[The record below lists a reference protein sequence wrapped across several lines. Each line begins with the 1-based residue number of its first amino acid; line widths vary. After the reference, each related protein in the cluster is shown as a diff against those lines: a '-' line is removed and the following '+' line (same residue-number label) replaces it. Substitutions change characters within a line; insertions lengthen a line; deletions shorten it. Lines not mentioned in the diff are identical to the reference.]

1 MNKFVQV
8 AIFVLTVVIITAS
21 VLLSNMARGGGRV
34 VAAAD
39 NPLYTPYQSS
49 LIAALAADSF
59 DDPIYVLSYPIISYR
74 VGRVGGSP
82 VGAVFVLSTTGW
94 NPGLIYLVGV
104 NSAGAISGVEIIQ
117 HNETPDFWGMVSEA
131 RFYGRLVGNEYG
143 MVVDVHTGAT
153 RTSYAIYAGAHA
165 AVRYF
170 VRNISP
176 TW

>member
-21 VLLSNMARGGGRV
+21 VLLSNMARGGRV

-39 NPLYTPYQSS
+39 NPLYTPYHSS
-49 LIAALAADSF
+49 LVAVLAADSY
-59 DDPIYVLSYPIISYR
+59 DDPVYVLSYPIISYR
-74 VGRVGGSP
+74 VARVGGSP

-104 NSAGAISGVEIIQ
+104 DSAGVISGMEIIQ
-117 HNETPDFWGMVSEA
+117 HNETPDFWEMVTEA
-131 RFYGRLVGNEYG
+131 RFYRGLVGNAYG

-153 RTSYAIYAGAHA
+153 RTSYAIYSGAHS

-170 VRNISP
+170 VRNVSP